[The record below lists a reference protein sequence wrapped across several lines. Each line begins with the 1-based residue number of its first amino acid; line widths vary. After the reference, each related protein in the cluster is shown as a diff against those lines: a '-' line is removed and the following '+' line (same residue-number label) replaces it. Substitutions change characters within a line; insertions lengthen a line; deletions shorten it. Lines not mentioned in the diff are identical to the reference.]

1 MPATAERVI
10 ALDRPHPG
18 QQRVLA
24 GQARFNAACCGRRWG
39 KTKLGTNRMVVP
51 VLRGAPVAWFS
62 PTYRMLTEVW
72 RDVRHLLAPATARVS
87 AQEHRIELVTGGV
100 FEMWSLDAP
109 NTARG
114 RRYRMAVVDE
124 AAMVADLEQAWN
136 AVIRPTLVD
145 FKGGAWFLS
154 TPKGHG
160 FFKTLFDAGQDPDQP
175 DWASWQLPTLD
186 NPHIDPQ
193 EVEAAR
199 LMLPERTF
207 AQEFLAQFLEDGG
220 GVFRR
225 VRDAATATPQAGKVE
240 GHRYVV
246 GVDWGKL
253 ADFTVFAVVDATTRE
268 LVALDR
274 SNKVDYAVQLG
285 RLNALCERFKPD
297 RLIAEQNSM
306 GEPLIEQL
314 QRSGLPVWPFQTTNA
329 SKASVIDALALAFE
343 RGDLRIPDEAVLINE
358 LLVYQA
364 DRLPSGL
371 LRYGAPPGM
380 HDDCVIALAL
390 AWSGAS
396 APKTEVF

>member
-1 MPATAERVI
+1 
-10 ALDRPHPG
+10 
-18 QQRVLA
+18 
-24 GQARFNAACCGRRWG
+24 
-39 KTKLGTNRMVVP
+39 
-51 VLRGAPVAWFS
+51 
-62 PTYRMLTEVW
+62 
-72 RDVRHLLAPATARVS
+72 
-87 AQEHRIELVTGGV
+87 
-100 FEMWSLDAP
+100 
-109 NTARG
+109 
-114 RRYRMAVVDE
+114 
-124 AAMVADLEQAWN
+124 
-136 AVIRPTLVD
+136 
-145 FKGGAWFLS
+145 
-154 TPKGHG
+154 
-160 FFKTLFDAGQDPDQP
+160 
-175 DWASWQLPTLD
+175 
-186 NPHIDPQ
+186 
-193 EVEAAR
+193 
-199 LMLPERTF
+199 
-207 AQEFLAQFLEDGG
+207 
-220 GVFRR
+220 
-225 VRDAATATPQAGKVE
+225 
-240 GHRYVV
+240 VV